1 MVNRFRVIIVGL
13 MSLVLFSCDDISNI
27 SDQINQMKDVQTQIL
42 KQQETILKQLVAID
56 KKVGTNS
63 ASNNKPPANNNKR
76 KTPDPNF
83 AHNIEIGGSVVLG
96 NPNAPVTVTKFTDF
110 Q

>member
-1 MVNRFRVIIVGL
+1 MINRFRVLIVGF
-13 MSLVLFSCDDISNI
+13 MSLFLFSCDDISNI

-42 KQQETILKQLVAID
+42 TQQTKILQNLATLD
-56 KKVGTNS
+56 KKVGKNS
-63 ASNNKPPANNNKR
+63 ASDKPPANNKR

-83 AHNIEIGGSVVLG
+83 VHNIDIGGSVVLG
-96 NPNAPVTVTKFTDF
+96 NPDASVTVTKFTDF